1 MVASEATPFCKTGG
15 LADVIGAL
23 PAALKQR
30 GEDVAVVIPG
40 YRVNRYPGPLR
51 EVYRNLRIALGKGYA
66 VDLYECVERGVPFY
80 VLDCPELFDRAG
92 IYNESGAD
100 YPDNH
105 LRYAVLCMA
114 ALEVARRLFR
124 PQLLHCHD
132 WQTGLLPLYMRQFFQ
147 NDPTFLG
154 IKTLFTIHN
163 LGYQG
168 IMPPATM
175 AEIALDP
182 RLFNPG
188 GFEFYGQVNFLK
200 AGIVFSDAV
209 STVSRGYA
217 REIQTPEYGFGL
229 DGLLRERVDRLT
241 GIVNGVD
248 YLEWN
253 PETDKHLP
261 QNYSVDDLS
270 GKLEC
275 KRAVLA
281 EFGLPAENLE
291 RPLIGIVS
299 RFADQKGFD
308 LIAQVADQLASLDL
322 AMVVLG
328 SGEERYERL
337 FRDLT
342 AAYPARFGNWIG
354 YNDGLAHRVEA
365 GADMFLMPS
374 RYEPCGLNQIY
385 SLRYG
390 TVPIVRATG
399 GLDDTIGSETGFKF
413 SEYAGSALL
422 AAVDEALSAYAEPD
436 KWAAMMKRGM
446 RKDFS
451 WDTSAAEYSALYRRL
466 LSAPP
471 TVGNP

>member
-1 MVASEATPFCKTGG
+1 MVASEARPFCKTGG
-15 LADVIGAL
+15 LADVVGAL
-23 PAALKQR
+23 PAALQQR
-30 GEDVAVVIPG
+30 GEDVAVVIPA
-40 YRVNRYPGPLR
+40 YRVNRYPGSLK
-51 EVYRNLRIALGKGYA
+51 EVYRNLRIALGKGYL
-66 VDLYECVERGVPFY
+66 VDLYESVERGVPFY
-80 VLDCPELFDRAG
+80 FVDCPELFDRAG
-92 IYNESGAD
+92 IYNEAGVD

-114 ALEVARRLFR
+114 ALEVGRHLFR

-132 WQTGLLPLYMRQFFQ
+132 WQAGLVPLYIRQFFQ
-147 NDPTFLG
+147 NDPTFVG

-168 IMPPATM
+168 LMPASTM

-182 RLFNPG
+182 RFFNPG
-188 GFEFYGQVNFLK
+188 GFEFNGLINFLK

-229 DGLLRERVDRLT
+229 DGLLLERADRLT

-248 YLEWN
+248 YLDWN
-253 PETDKHLP
+253 PETDRHLS

-270 GKLEC
+270 GKREC

-281 EFGLPAENLE
+281 EFGLPADNLD

-308 LIAQVADQLASLDL
+308 LIAQVAHQLASLDL

-328 SGEERYERL
+328 SGEQRYERL
-337 FRDLT
+337 FHDLT
-342 AAYPARFGNWIG
+342 TTYPDRFGNWIG
-354 YNDGLAHRVEA
+354 YNDGLAHRIEA

-399 GLDDTIGSETGFKF
+399 GLDDTIGPETGFKF
-413 SEYAGSALL
+413 WDYAGWALL
-422 AAVDEALSAYAEPD
+422 SAVDHAIGTYADPE
-436 KWAAMMKRGM
+436 KWIEMMKRGM
-446 RKDFS
+446 RADFS
-451 WDTSAAEYSALYRRL
+451 WDASAAEYSALYRRL
-466 LSAPP
+466 AA
-471 TVGNP
+471 V